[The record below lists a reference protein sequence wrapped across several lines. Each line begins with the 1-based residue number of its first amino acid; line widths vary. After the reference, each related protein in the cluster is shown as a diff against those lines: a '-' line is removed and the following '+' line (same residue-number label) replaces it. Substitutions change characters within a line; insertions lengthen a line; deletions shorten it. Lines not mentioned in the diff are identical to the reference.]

1 MPHDLFL
8 LDLIVNLP
16 AGRAAEIT
24 APARRGDDSLI
35 NARD

>member
-1 MPHDLFL
+1 MPHNLFP

-24 APARRGDDSLI
+24 PARRGDDSLI
-35 NARD
+35 NDRD